1 MFVLMNALVDSEMT
15 DFTVLNPLLTE
26 EELDTL
32 YGTNKN
38 VSIDTLKDARKTELF
53 GTLNVEK
60 DSTMLVV
67 VFVLLIALVDGLI
80 SVFLAKNPAVTE
92 EESDMPFLSD

>member
-1 MFVLMNALVDSEMT
+1 MNALVDSEMT